1 MQQTPDYGSFRTTT
15 LNTLLMYTP
24 AYTTQSIQSELNNN
38 NHHQNHPGYNNGYGW
53 NNNNGYGNNGW
64 NNGGYGNNNNGY
76 GNNGYGQNNG
86 WNNGGNGTGG
96 DGGGSWNGHDYYNN
110 QTKQNM
116 PQPMYNSQGKLPG
129 SGSSYGLY
137 NYYGVT
143 TASPSIPLMTVANVA
158 DTYSKS
164 FNPYYGMTTMTTPST
179 PQNLWY
185 SRYADLN
192 YPIAAVPDSNYRNW
206 KK

>member
-86 WNNGGNGTGG
+86 WNNGNGNGGY
-96 DGGGSWNGHDYYNN
+96 GGGSWNGHDYYNN
-110 QTKQNM
+110 QNKQNM
-116 PQPMYNSQGKLPG
+116 PQPMYNSQGNLPG